1 MNKFL
6 SIAFGA
12 LAVTAV
18 GAYAANLSSASA
30 NTLGGTGA
38 VDVVAPTT
46 SAVKVKW
53 TLASGKIS
61 AATLNW
67 TPDGTGTADYTTDI
81 SVYSDDS
88 CTTQITTG
96 LNAETAVTRGSA
108 HNTAVTLGAPAEAQA
123 IECVKVVIVQQ

>member
-1 MNKFL
+1 MKNIL
-6 SIAFGA
+6 AVAASA
-12 LAVTAV
+12 LALTAV

-61 AATLNW
+61 AAVLNW
-67 TPDGTGTADYTTDI
+67 TPDGTGTADFTTDI
-81 SVYSDDS
+81 SVYSDNT
-88 CTTQITTG
+88 CTTLLTSGTT
-96 LNAETAVTRGSA
+96 AETAVTKGTAR
-108 HNTAVTLGAPAEAQA
+108 NTSVTLGSPTEAQD
-123 IECVKVVIVQQ
+123 IECVKAVIVQQ